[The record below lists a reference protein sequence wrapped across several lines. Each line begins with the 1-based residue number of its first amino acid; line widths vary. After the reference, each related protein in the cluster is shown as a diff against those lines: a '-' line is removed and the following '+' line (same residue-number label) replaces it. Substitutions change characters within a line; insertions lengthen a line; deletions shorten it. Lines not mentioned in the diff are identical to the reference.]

1 MLGKINS
8 LGIFES
14 EPLPTAFVT
23 YLNKPERLIFA
34 KAKDVLLN
42 VKYIGFDILQFLN
55 SQEFYSDVSS
65 DIPRV
70 FNLKSLKN
78 SWFVLILFHL
88 CILYVY
94 WSYLKNI
101 SCEQHSV

>member
-34 KAKDVLLN
+34 KAKDVLN
-42 VKYIGFDILQFLN
+42 VKYIGFDIL
-55 SQEFYSDVSS
+55 
-65 DIPRV
+65 
-70 FNLKSLKN
+70 
-78 SWFVLILFHL
+78 
-88 CILYVY
+88 
-94 WSYLKNI
+94 
-101 SCEQHSV
+101 